1 MEARGESRS
10 FFFGWLVVAASCL
23 VLMFTFGAAVSF
35 GVYLKP
41 LVDEFGWSRGAVSLA
56 YAIFMLTSGVAAAIS
71 GKLHDRVG
79 VRPVLFLAVLG
90 GGLGLILASRTGS
103 LWHLYFSFGVLAGG
117 LGAGFSNAPVVATV
131 GLWFDRRRGIAT
143 ALAMSGASIG
153 ILLLPPVIRT
163 LIDSIGWRGAFLS
176 QGIVTLVLLLA
187 AAVIIRAPRK
197 GEAEPPSRA
206 GGEKRRLEIPAL
218 PRPSTMWTL
227 CCATVFCCICHS
239 IPLVHVVPFA
249 SDIGIAPL
257 AAASVMSVMGLMAL
271 IVRLGMGA
279 LADRITARVTLVIS
293 GVFQTFM
300 MLLLIRATTLTD
312 FYIFAV
318 LWPLGFGGIMLMYPV
333 SLRELY
339 GTDRIGGRVGSV
351 FAFATIG
358 MAAGG
363 YFGGLLFDLLGTYRL
378 VFVMSFAAGLINLAL
393 TSTILYTTSGGR
405 FLRLA
410 QQDNA

>member
-1 MEARGESRS
+1 MRTDGEGRAVY
-10 FFFGWLVVAASCL
+10 FGWFVVAASGL
-23 VLMFTFGAAVSF
+23 VFMFTFGAGVTF
-35 GVYLKP
+35 GVFLKP

-56 YAIFMLTSGVAAAIS
+56 YAIFMLTAGLASAIS
-71 GKLHDRVG
+71 GRLHDRIG

-90 GGLGLILASRTGS
+90 GGLGLILASRTDS
-103 LWHLYFSFGVLAGG
+103 LWLLYLSFGVLTGG
-117 LGAGFSNAPVVATV
+117 VGAGFSNAPVVATV
-131 GLWFDRRRGIAT
+131 SLWFDRRRGIAT

-153 ILLLPPVIRT
+153 IFVLPPMARA
-163 LIDSIGWRGAFLS
+163 LIDTVGWRGAFLI

-187 AAVIIRAPRK
+187 AALIIRAPRE

-206 GGEKRRLEIPAL
+206 VGEKRRIELPAL

-227 CCATVFCCICHS
+227 RCATVFCCISHS
-239 IPLVHVVPFA
+239 IPLVHIIPFA
-249 SDIGIAPL
+249 SDIGIAPI
-257 AAASVMSVMGLMAL
+257 AAASVMSVMGLMSL

-279 LADRITARVTLVIS
+279 LADRITARVTLVIN

-300 MLLLIRATTLTD
+300 MILLIRATTLTD

-363 YFGGLLFDLLGTYRL
+363 YFGGLLFDLMGTYRL
-378 VFVMSFAAGLINLAL
+378 VFVVSFAAGLVNLAL
-393 TSTILYTTSGGR
+393 TSTILYTTSGAR